1 MNRKDLPEANAT
13 CETCGHRYRVC
24 KTCAQM
30 RSRGI
35 DAWRT
40 HCDCAEC
47 YQIYILTNMDYK
59 DITREAYDRAMQL
72 ELPED
77 REPTREVQ
85 KKLDGIDHYLSEK
98 EKEQAEAN
106 KAAQANSQDRVQD
119 RVQDKAQPR
128 AEVKFYRNNK

>member
-1 MNRKDLPEANAT
+1 MNRKDLPAANAT
-13 CETCGHRYRVC
+13 CETCGHKYRVC
-24 KTCAQM
+24 KTCSQM

-59 DITREAYDRAMQL
+59 DITREAYERAMAL

-85 KKLDGIDHYLSEK
+85 KKLDSIGHYLSEK
-98 EKEQAEAN
+98 EIEQADAD
-106 KAAQANSQDRVQD
+106 KTAQANMQDNMQD
-119 RVQDKAQPR
+119 NAQPK
-128 AEVKFYRNNK
+128 AEVKFYRKSGESEN